1 MSEKSSKR
9 KITLPKGRAAIVYAV
24 ILVLVLVASFFIFRA
39 TSNFIAKAT
48 IFNPGGAPV
57 FDDDT
62 DTEPDPTVL
71 PGEPTPT
78 AAVSLDNPVMPEA
91 WDGKTRVNLLVMGLD
106 ARTIDANVVLTDTMI
121 LFTLDPVSN
130 TAGMISIPRDLWVK
144 IPGGNYAK
152 INTAYSVGENY
163 QLPGGGPALAA
174 KTVENL
180 LGVPV
185 HYYAQVDFEAFID
198 FIDLIDGVK
207 ITPTESVQL
216 NIINTKFSQW
226 IEPGITVTLP
236 GELALAYVR
245 YRDQDGGDIAR
256 SQRQQQV
263 ILAIRD
269 RILDFNMLPS
279 LIQRAPQI
287 YESLSRGIHTNL
299 SLQQMIQL
307 GIKVLNDVP
316 RENIVHAAIGWQ
328 QVTSGFTDGQAIL
341 RPIPDKIREVRD
353 LVFRGENLYSE
364 ENAADLQAILQQEA
378 ATVSILNGSSQ
389 TGLAERAST
398 YLQEQGIHVT
408 NVGNAAYTATSSL
421 TYYGAKPYTIRYL
434 KEFVGVLNEYSI
446 IYAYDP
452 AVEPHIVLILGDD
465 FAASNTLP

>member
-1 MSEKSSKR
+1 MSDKKSNR
-9 KITLPKGRAAIVYAV
+9 KITLPKGKAAVVYAV
-24 ILVLVLVASFFIFRA
+24 VLVLVLVISVLIYQM
-39 TSNFIAKAT
+39 TSNFIARAT

-57 FDDDT
+57 LDESGPET
-62 DTEPDPTVL
+62 GPTTL

-78 AAVSLDNPVMPEA
+78 ATVSLDTFVMPEA
-91 WDGKTRVNLLVMGLD
+91 WDGKKRVNLLVMGLD

-152 INTAYSVGENY
+152 INTAYSVGEIY

-180 LGVPV
+180 LGVPID
-185 HYYAQVDFEAFID
+185 YYAQVDFKAFVD

-207 ITPTESVQL
+207 ITPNESVQL
-216 NIINTKFSQW
+216 NIIDTHFSQW

-269 RILDFNMLPS
+269 RILNFNMLPS

-307 GIKVLNDVP
+307 GIKVLNDIP
-316 RENIVHAAIGWQ
+316 RDKIVHAAIGWQ

-353 LVFRGENLYSE
+353 QVFGGENVFSE

-389 TGLAERAST
+389 TGLAERAAT
-398 YLQEQGIHVT
+398 YLQEHGIHVT
-408 NVGNAAYTATSSL
+408 NVGNAAYTATSTL
-421 TYYGAKPYTIRYL
+421 TFYGAKPYTIRYL
-434 KEFVGVLNEYSI
+434 KDFAGILNDYNV

-452 AVEPHIVLILGDD
+452 AVDPQIVLILGDD
-465 FAASNTLP
+465 FVASNKLP